1 MEENGLKW
9 GGTTSNM
16 NGLFLFSVQKTCFNV
31 LIRCV
36 LIDMILMCSSVPPQ
50 GLGRQAS
57 AAAGDP
63 GRVAEGAVH
72 LALPRAHIQL
82 PRYHGPNARGGTPL
96 HCR

>member
-1 MEENGLKW
+1 MGRDYLQYELLVFVFCSKN
-9 GGTTSNM
+9 
-16 NGLFLFSVQKTCFNV
+16 LFVNV

-36 LIDMILMCSSVPPQ
+36 LIDMIMMCSSVPPQ